1 MPETARALT
10 CDWLLL
16 CSCPQVLGAVG
27 EEKTKPSQHSVQ
39 ALRAAGLSPDFLV
52 CRSTQ
57 PLSKSV
63 KQKLA
68 NFCHVPADHCIG
80 VHDLS
85 NIYRVPLLLHSQEL
99 TRKVAERLGSD
110 VPVELGMRYGE
121 PSIPSALRRL
131 LDARV
136 QHLVVFP
143 LYPQYSSA
151 ANGSS
156 LEVVFREAGDASL
169 VRRFGETRRPHP
181 LAGDG
186 DVASAIRREREA
198 LAWLR
203 GEADRIVDTSAYNGH
218 QLRATI
224 RSLFRDEADESKGGL
239 RVELLSFGFKHGLP
253 VDADL
258 VWDARFLPNPFY
270 VEELRAHTGRD
281 REVKDYVLSYPAA
294 TEFLALARSYL
305 EFSLPLYEREGKTY
319 LTVAIGCTGG
329 HHRSVVLVEGLGES
343 LREGPLDITIRHR
356 DIER

>member
-1 MPETARALT
+1 MTRRLHVVLVSGLSGSGKSTAIHALEDLGFY
-10 CDWLLL
+10 CIDNLPPALLPRFIEL
-16 CSCPQVLGAVG
+16 CERSD
-27 EEKTKPSQHSVQ
+27 EMS
-39 ALRAAGLSPDFLV
+39 RAALGIDSRGGEFLAAL
-52 CRSTQ
+52 
-57 PLSKSV
+57 P
-63 KQKLA
+63 
-68 NFCHVPADHCIG
+68 PALQEVRQLGH
-80 VHDLS
+80 
-85 NIYRVPLLLHSQEL
+85 RV
-99 TRKVAERLGSD
+99 
-110 VPVELGMRYGE
+110 
-121 PSIPSALRRL
+121 
-131 LDARV
+131 
-136 QHLVVFP
+136 
-143 LYPQYSSA
+143 
-151 ANGSS
+151 
-156 LEVVFREAGDASL
+156 EVVFLEAGDASL

>member
-1 MPETARALT
+1 MSRRLHVVLVSGLSGSGKSTAIHALEDLGFY
-10 CDWLLL
+10 CIDNLPPALLPRFIEL
-16 CSCPQVLGAVG
+16 CERSD
-27 EEKTKPSQHSVQ
+27 EMS
-39 ALRAAGLSPDFLV
+39 RAALGIDSRGGEFLAAL
-52 CRSTQ
+52 
-57 PLSKSV
+57 P
-63 KQKLA
+63 
-68 NFCHVPADHCIG
+68 PALQEVRQLGH
-80 VHDLS
+80 
-85 NIYRVPLLLHSQEL
+85 RV
-99 TRKVAERLGSD
+99 
-110 VPVELGMRYGE
+110 
-121 PSIPSALRRL
+121 
-131 LDARV
+131 
-136 QHLVVFP
+136 
-143 LYPQYSSA
+143 
-151 ANGSS
+151 
-156 LEVVFREAGDASL
+156 EVVFLEAGDASL

-294 TEFLALARSYL
+294 TEFLALAL
-305 EFSLPLYEREGKTY
+305 SL
-319 LTVAIGCTGG
+319 I
-329 HHRSVVLVEGLGES
+329 H
-343 LREGPLDITIRHR
+343 I
-356 DIER
+356 

>member
-1 MPETARALT
+1 MSRRLHVVLVSGLSGSGKSTAIHALEDLGFY
-10 CDWLLL
+10 CIDNLPPALLPRFIEL
-16 CSCPQVLGAVG
+16 CERSD
-27 EEKTKPSQHSVQ
+27 EMS
-39 ALRAAGLSPDFLV
+39 RAALGIDSRGGEFLAAL
-52 CRSTQ
+52 
-57 PLSKSV
+57 P
-63 KQKLA
+63 
-68 NFCHVPADHCIG
+68 PALQEVRQLGH
-80 VHDLS
+80 
-85 NIYRVPLLLHSQEL
+85 RV
-99 TRKVAERLGSD
+99 
-110 VPVELGMRYGE
+110 
-121 PSIPSALRRL
+121 
-131 LDARV
+131 
-136 QHLVVFP
+136 
-143 LYPQYSSA
+143 
-151 ANGSS
+151 
-156 LEVVFREAGDASL
+156 EVVFLEAGDASL

-294 TEFLALARSYL
+294 TEFLDLARAYL